1 MKNRLTQGCAFL
13 AQLIA
18 PFPDLFDFLTFVRG
32 FDAFNA
38 VCKRRGIFAILD
50 GLVEPREAKRPDLL
64 IELVAQD
71 GERLRFRARHENL
84 LALCKQ
90 ISHQIRDG
98 VGFARA
104 RRPENDDVF
113 AFAQHLSNSELILI
127 GGFRKQNLLAFAGSA
142 CNAFI
147 EIRKRLARKAFIQ
160 GRRADEALER
170 GRRVDDLV
178 MNRIDDVADRLTDAQ
193 EPFAIEKDRAGIN
206 CNLHSLIKGQVIL
219 IF

>member
-90 ISHQIRDG
+90 ISR
-98 VGFARA
+98 
-104 RRPENDDVF
+104 
-113 AFAQHLSNSELILI
+113 
-127 GGFRKQNLLAFAGSA
+127 
-142 CNAFI
+142 
-147 EIRKRLARKAFIQ
+147 
-160 GRRADEALER
+160 
-170 GRRVDDLV
+170 
-178 MNRIDDVADRLTDAQ
+178 
-193 EPFAIEKDRAGIN
+193 
-206 CNLHSLIKGQVIL
+206 
-219 IF
+219 